1 MSFLSTPSYPFI
13 GAFFPAWMLYAF
25 IAVLLTLVVRAV
37 FIRVGV
43 DDVLPL
49 RLTSYTALA
58 VAIGCALALATFD
71 R

>member
-1 MSFLSTPSYPFI
+1 MSFLSAPTYPFL

-25 IAVLLTLVVRAV
+25 VSVILTLMVRGV

-43 DDVLPL
+43 DDLLPL

-58 VAIGCALALATFD
+58 IAIGCALALATFD